1 MKSHSLRVAMV
12 SSLPPTE
19 GGIAIYFHRL
29 LRALL
34 EISEGRLSFTLL
46 SNTVPSRR
54 DLRGSV
60 SFVKCWRRNSLF
72 YPLSIFR
79 ETIRQRPDIVHVQ
92 HEYLLYGRPYRS
104 GLFTLLLF
112 FLLLARKK
120 VVVTMHSVIPV
131 RSLTPEFF
139 EVYSVGR
146 SMSLVKKLCTIGVTK
161 LIGAMSALVVVHKS
175 AAKRELVE
183 NYGLA
188 PGKVA
193 IVSHGVELAAKDLDP
208 EACKRDIGLDGGP
221 LVTFFGFVR
230 PGKRIE
236 DAIQAL
242 PTVLQKNPS
251 VRLVIAGGC
260 HNYLTPEGQGYFR
273 KLELLT
279 DQLQLRDS
287 VVFTKRFL
295 GEEELPR
302 WLAASDI
309 FLLPYG
315 SDIISSSGVLA
326 TVAEYGKP
334 IIVTDIPHFSEVKE
348 EGLGIMIREGDEE
361 SFAFAVNLLLSD
373 AGLRREL
380 GLRLRGWA
388 ERNSWTRTAH
398 MTMDIY
404 RAVAESGFPSGIKT

>member
-1 MKSHSLRVAMV
+1 M
-12 SSLPPTE
+12 
-19 GGIAIYFHRL
+19 
-29 LRALL
+29 
-34 EISEGRLSFTLL
+34 
-46 SNTVPSRR
+46 
-54 DLRGSV
+54 
-60 SFVKCWRRNSLF
+60 
-72 YPLSIFR
+72 
-79 ETIRQRPDIVHVQ
+79 
-92 HEYLLYGRPYRS
+92 
-104 GLFTLLLF
+104 F
-112 FLLLARKK
+112 FLYLARKK

-131 RSLTPEFF
+131 KSLTPEFF

-161 LIGAMSALVVVHKS
+161 LIGIMAALVVVHKS

-183 NYGLA
+183 NYGLEA
-188 PGKVA
+188 GKVA
-193 IVSHGVELAAKDLDP
+193 IVSHGVELAGKDLDP

-348 EGLGIMIREGDEE
+348 EGLGLMIQEGDEE

-380 GLRLRGWA
+380 GLRLLKWA

-404 RAVAESGFPSGIKT
+404 RAVAEGGLSSGIRT